1 MRKSIC
7 LIFIIIAISFSACV
21 GGDDLDVPLSATEKT
36 FYENLKD
43 NGFGY
48 DSIRRGMFRYKNLI
62 WIKERGKYNYRI
74 SVYNK
79 SGKIDSVFLEK
90 KVDSIAL
97 FVYDYMES
105 EKMRLNSFTL
115 FYDAENLSTDFF
127 YDVDK
132 KAGLQLTKKRIW

>member
-1 MRKSIC
+1 M
-7 LIFIIIAISFSACV
+7 
-21 GGDDLDVPLSATEKT
+21 GDDLDIPLSATEKT

>member
-1 MRKSIC
+1 M
-7 LIFIIIAISFSACV
+7 
-21 GGDDLDVPLSATEKT
+21 GDDLDIPLSATEKT

-48 DSIRRGMFRYKNLI
+48 DSIRIGMFRYKNLI

>member
-43 NGFGY
+43 NGFSY
-48 DSIRRGMFRYKNLI
+48 DSIQRNIFRYKNLI